1 MRYRLTQDPERHSFW
16 LSGEGN
22 WTSVIYT
29 DGHDRCK
36 ESPQPSPGS
45 TDAQWQSLIRIYRL
59 QAQVFN
65 PELFYFPTG
74 SSENQPSV
82 ETIFPWKCLVFPAKV
97 LRKGDK
103 GFSAE
108 AEDLY
113 KM

>member
-1 MRYRLTQDPERHSFW
+1 MAMTDVKNCHSHHQVPQMP
-16 LSGEGN
+16 SGRA
-22 WTSVIYT
+22 SS
-29 DGHDRCK
+29 
-36 ESPQPSPGS
+36 ESS
-45 TDAQWQSLIRIYRL
+45 DRL

-97 LRKGDK
+97 LRKGSK